1 VIRRL
6 AGLRRDWRSH
16 LALAAATAVAA
27 ATLTGA
33 LVIGDSVRASLRR
46 SALEG
51 LGSITHLVRLEG
63 SFPRDLATRLAP
75 ALESAQVAPLAAAR
89 AAVRVPDG
97 SGATDVDTIGVSRE
111 LLALFELDPTASPWR
126 ELLEAEEARGVV
138 PVVIDETLA
147 RELGV
152 ETEGTVIATVPRW
165 SEIPSGSLLARR
177 DVESRVRTVRAKV
190 VAVVPDRGLARL
202 GLGSATGPAPTLLL
216 PLGRLAT
223 LLDRPG
229 RADTLAFALAPGQ
242 DGGAIEAALRSVA
255 TLDDLGLELAPTA
268 AGVQLTS
275 REIVLRPALVGAATA
290 VAEQRGWRVRE
301 VITGLANR
309 VQVGERS
316 IGYATITAMSP
327 LDDPPPDEALVAAPG
342 QDEQGVLVW
351 PQAGGV
357 VVEAST
363 AARLDA
369 APWDPL
375 RFEYWKL
382 GDGDLLVE
390 DQMEL
395 VIDAVSTIEGVG
407 ADPSLAPMVPGIADA
422 ETMGDWDPPFP
433 VDLDR
438 VTPEDEAWWEA
449 RRATPKLFV
458 SLTDARRAWASRW
471 GSVTAL
477 RMLGQVDLPTLDRDL
492 VTALPL
498 AAVGATPQAVRAQ
511 ALERAQGS
519 TDFTGLFIG
528 FGLFLLVAALL
539 LVALLFGLLAA
550 RRGADLGLLLAVG
563 WPLAKVRRLLLAEGA
578 VVAAAG
584 AAAGAALGVGWTRL
598 LLYLLTTRWN
608 AAIGGAELELAVEPR
623 SLVIAAVSTWV
634 LAVVSLRWSLREL
647 GAITPLAL
655 LRGRLADLGSAAPS
669 RGRLL
674 LAAGGAVGALG
685 LAGGAAATTA
695 NPAGLA
701 FGAGALALMAGM
713 FATGWW
719 VRRHRSGWIA
729 SSRGGSLAR
738 LSFSA
743 SRRAPRRAS
752 LLVGLVAAASFVVL
766 VVAASTPKAVTVDH
780 GAAGFE
786 LLGSA
791 SLALPPGFENPAVR
805 EELGFSAEDEEV
817 LAGVTLVPIRASSGD
832 DASCLTL
839 GKPLQ
844 PRVLG
849 VPLGRFA
856 ERALPT
862 TKTLDGRSAHEL
874 LAMAEVGGGIPA
886 LGDAEAVQWILRSGL
901 GKSLQVGADGQE
913 VVIAGML
920 DHSAFQGELLVSEA
934 NFLRLFPTA
943 GGFQALLVDVP
954 ADRDLA
960 AVAGVLEN
968 RLADFGLEVIT
979 TSGRLEAYRAVT
991 QTWLDTFRALGGLG
1005 LLLGVLGV
1013 AVLIARAGV
1022 ERRDE
1027 LDALVA
1033 FGWRR
1038 SLLVTV
1044 LALEHALLVTLG
1056 LVVGLGAALLATA
1069 PARGLSGALPA
1080 IGATTPLL
1088 VGLVVLAIGVSAMAA
1103 RGVARERAGRD

>member
-1 VIRRL
+1 MIRRL

-27 ATLTGA
+27 ATLSGA

-75 ALESAQVAPLAAAR
+75 ALEPAQVAPLAAAR

-111 LLALFELDPTASPWR
+111 LLALFDLDPALSPWR
-126 ELLEAEEARGVV
+126 ELLEAEDARGVV
-138 PVVIDETLA
+138 PVVIDDTLA
-147 RELGV
+147 RELGAEV
-152 ETEGTVIATVPRW
+152 DDTVIATIPRW

-190 VAVVPDRGLARL
+190 IAIVADRGLARL
-202 GLGSATGPAPTLLL
+202 AMGSASGPAPTLLL
-216 PLGRLAT
+216 PLGRLAA

-229 RADTLAFALAPGQ
+229 RADTIAVARADGQ
-242 DGGAIEAALRSVA
+242 NPTDIEAALRTVA
-255 TLDDLGLELAPTA
+255 TLDDLGLELAATA
-268 AGVQLTS
+268 AGAQLTS
-275 REIVLRPALVGAATA
+275 REIVLRPALVEAATA
-290 VAEQRGWRVRE
+290 LAGKNDWRIRE

-309 VQVGERS
+309 VQVGDRS
-316 IGYATITAMSP
+316 IGYATVTAMTP
-327 LDDPPPDEALVAAPG
+327 IDDPPPGEALLAAPG
-342 QDEQGVLVW
+342 QDEEGVLVW
-351 PQAGGV
+351 PEGGGV

-363 AARLDA
+363 AARLEA
-369 APWDPL
+369 APWDVL
-375 RFEYWKL
+375 RFEFWKL
-382 GDGDLLVE
+382 GDGDQLVE
-390 DQMEL
+390 DQLEL
-395 VIDAVSTIEGVG
+395 TIDAISTIDGVG

-438 VTPEDEAWWEA
+438 VEPEDEQWWEE

-477 RMLGQVDLPTLDRDL
+477 RVLGPVDLPTLDRDL
-492 VTALPL
+492 VAAMPL
-498 AAVGATPQAVRAQ
+498 AAVGAAPQPVREL

-584 AAAGAALGVGWTRL
+584 AGVGAVLGIGWTRL
-598 LLYLLTTRWN
+598 LLHLLTTRWN
-608 AAIGGAELELAVEPR
+608 AAIGSAELVLEVVPQ
-623 SLVIAAVSTWV
+623 SVVIAAISTWV
-634 LAVVSLRWSLREL
+634 LALASLRWSLREL
-647 GAITPLAL
+647 GSVAPLAL
-655 LRGRLADLGSAAPS
+655 LRGALADLGSNTPS
-669 RGRLL
+669 RRRGV
-674 LAAGGAVGALG
+674 AALVVGAIALV
-685 LAGGAAATTA
+685 LAVAAATTTS
-695 NPAGLA
+695 NPAASA
-701 FGAGALALMAGM
+701 FGAGALALAAGSL
-713 FATGWW
+713 ATGWW
-719 VRRHRSGWIA
+719 VRRHRSGWIG

-738 LSFSA
+738 LSLSA

-766 VVAASTPKAVTVDH
+766 VVAASTPKPVTVDH

-791 SLALPPGFENPAVR
+791 SLALPPGFEDPAVR
-805 EELGFSAEDEEV
+805 AELGFSADDEAV
-817 LAGVTLVPIRASSGD
+817 LAGVTVVPVRASSGD

-849 VPLGRFA
+849 VPLEPFA
-856 ERALPT
+856 KRDLPT

-874 LAMAEVGGGIPA
+874 LAAAEAGGGIPA

-901 GKSLQVGADGQE
+901 GKPLTVGEDGQQ
-913 VVIAGML
+913 VVIAAML

-960 AVAGVLEN
+960 VVAGVLEN

-1038 SLLVTV
+1038 SLLIAV
-1044 LALEHALLVTLG
+1044 LSLEHALLVSLG
-1056 LVVGLGAALLATA
+1056 LAVGLGAALLATV
-1069 PARGLSGALPA
+1069 PARGIGGALPA
-1080 IGATTPLL
+1080 IAATTPLL
-1088 VGLVVLAIGVSAMAA
+1088 VALVLLALGVSAVAA